1 MTTDCFGDLGHARSV
16 TTIVAFH
23 AHPDDEALLTGGTLA
38 RAAADGHRVVLV
50 VATIDM
56 KGVDASRRAELD
68 ASAKVL
74 GVARVVHLGYAGSGH
89 GAILYPD
96 PPGWVRFV
104 RASTDEAAAR
114 LVAILREESAS
125 VLLSYDRNGGYGHRD
140 HVKVHEVGRRAAELA
155 DGVRLLEATI
165 PRDAVARLVRIVR
178 LSRIPFRYDVDAL
191 LRAYSARSEI
201 THTFD
206 IRRFARQKQA
216 AIAAHSSQVR
226 GNGRLAPLMR
236 VVTRLPAP
244 LFGLVFN
251 REWYIDATPPGS
263 RL

>member
-1 MTTDCFGDLGHARSV
+1 LTTHCFGDLGHARSV

-50 VATIDM
+50 VATIGM
-56 KGVDASRRAELD
+56 KGPDPSRRAELE
-68 ASAKVL
+68 ASATVL

-89 GAILYPD
+89 GEILYPD

-114 LVAILREESAS
+114 LVAILREEKAS

-140 HVKVHEVGRRAAELA
+140 HVKVHEVGKRAAELA
-155 DGVRLLEATI
+155 GDVRLMEATI

-178 LSRIPFRYDVDAL
+178 LFRIPFRYDIDTL
-191 LRAYSARSEI
+191 LRAYSAKSEI

-206 IRRFARQKQA
+206 VRRFARRKQA
-216 AIAAHSSQVR
+216 AIAAHSTQVK
-226 GNGRLAPLMR
+226 GTGRLAPLMR
-236 VVTRLPAP
+236 VITRLPAP
-244 LFGLVFN
+244 LFGLAFN
-251 REWYIDATPPGS
+251 REWYIDATPRDP
-263 RL
+263 RP

>member
-1 MTTDCFGDLGHARSV
+1 M

-50 VATIDM
+50 VATIGM
-56 KGVDASRRAELD
+56 RGTDAIRRAELE

-104 RASTDEAAAR
+104 RADTDEAAAR
-114 LVAILREESAS
+114 LVAILREEGAS

-140 HVKVHEVGRRAAELA
+140 HVKVHEVGKRAAELA
-155 DGVRLLEATI
+155 GDVRLLEATI
-165 PRDAVARLVRIVR
+165 PRDAVARLVRLVR

-191 LRAYSARSEI
+191 LRAYSAKSEI

-206 IRRFARQKQA
+206 VRRFARRKQA
-216 AIAAHSSQVR
+216 AIAAHSTQVK

-236 VVTRLPAP
+236 VLVRLPAP
-244 LFGLVFN
+244 LFGLLFN
-251 REWYIDATPPGS
+251 REWYIDATPRGS
-263 RL
+263 RS

>member
-1 MTTDCFGDLGHARSV
+1 M

-56 KGVDASRRAELD
+56 KGADASRRAELE

-74 GVARVVHLGYAGSGH
+74 GVERVVHLGYAGSGH

-114 LVAILREESAS
+114 LVAILREERAS

-140 HVKVHEVGRRAAELA
+140 HVKVHEVGKRAAELA
-155 DGVRLLEATI
+155 GDVRLLEATI
-165 PRDAVARLVRIVR
+165 PRDTVARLVRIVR
-178 LSRIPFRYDVDAL
+178 LARIPFRYDVDAL

-201 THTFD
+201 THVFD

-216 AIAAHSSQVR
+216 AIAAHSSQVE
-226 GNGRLAPLMR
+226 GTGRLAPLMR

-244 LFGLVFN
+244 LFGFAFS

-263 RL
+263 RT

>member
-1 MTTDCFGDLGHARSV
+1 M

-50 VATIDM
+50 VAAIGM
-56 KGVDASRRAELD
+56 KGPEPSRRAELE
-68 ASAKVL
+68 ASATVL

-89 GAILYPD
+89 GAILCSD

-114 LVAILREESAS
+114 LVAILREEKAS

-140 HVKVHEVGRRAAELA
+140 HVKVHEVGKRAAGLA
-155 DGVRLLEATI
+155 GDVRLMEATI

-178 LSRIPFRYDVDAL
+178 LFRIPFRYDIDML
-191 LRAYSARSEI
+191 LRAYSAKSEI

-206 IRRFARQKQA
+206 VRRFARQKQA
-216 AIAAHSSQVR
+216 AIAAHSTQVK
-226 GNGRLAPLMR
+226 GTGRLAPLMR
-236 VVTRLPAP
+236 VITRLPAP
-244 LFGLVFN
+244 LFGLAFN
-251 REWYIDATPPGS
+251 REWYIDATPRDP
-263 RL
+263 RP

>member
-1 MTTDCFGDLGHARSV
+1 M
-16 TTIVAFH
+16 AFH

-50 VATIDM
+50 VATIGM
-56 KGVDASRRAELD
+56 RGADAPRWAELE
-68 ASAKVL
+68 ASARVL

-104 RASTDEAAAR
+104 RASTGEAAAR
-114 LVAILREESAS
+114 LVAILREEGAS

-140 HVKVHEVGRRAAELA
+140 HVKVHEVGRLAAELA
-155 DGVRLLEATI
+155 GDVRLLEATI
-165 PRDAVARLVRIVR
+165 PRDVVARLVRLVR

-191 LRAYSARSEI
+191 LHAYSAKSEI

-206 IRRFARQKQA
+206 VRRFARQKQA
-216 AIAAHSSQVR
+216 AIAAHSSQVK
-226 GNGRLAPLMR
+226 GNGRVAPLMR
-236 VVTRLPAP
+236 VITRFPAP
-244 LFGLVFN
+244 LFGMVFN
-251 REWYIDATPPGS
+251 REWYVDATPPGS
-263 RL
+263 RS

>member
-1 MTTDCFGDLGHARSV
+1 M
-16 TTIVAFH
+16 AFH

-38 RAAADGHRVVLV
+38 RAAANGHRVVLV
-50 VATIDM
+50 VATIGM
-56 KGVDASRRAELD
+56 RGTDAPRQAELE

-89 GAILYPD
+89 GAMLYPD

-104 RASTDEAAAR
+104 RAGTDEAAAR
-114 LVAILREESAS
+114 LVAILREEGAS

-140 HVKVHEVGRRAAELA
+140 HVKVHEVGKRAAELA
-155 DGVRLLEATI
+155 GDVRLLEATI
-165 PRDAVARLVRIVR
+165 PRDVVARLVRLVR
-178 LSRIPFRYDVDAL
+178 LARIPFRYDVDVL
-191 LRAYSARSEI
+191 LRAYSAKSEI

-216 AIAAHSSQVR
+216 AIAAHSSQVK

-244 LFGLVFN
+244 LFGLAFG
-251 REWYIDATPPGS
+251 REWYVDATPPGS
-263 RL
+263 RS